1 MHSSPTALHCTQ
13 NKAIP
18 LEFCCENQQF
28 IHFTKYAPVACP
40 SKGPQFIEC
49 ADQVFRLFGS
59 VFLLS
64 RNPSLSFFSSFLGSL
79 FPFYCLAPSLVVVQV
94 RCSRFCEK
102 QTIYGDKHRGAQ
114 PRAWLPNVNFKSLR
128 LNSIS
133 ISLPPPSF
141 PFH

>member
-1 MHSSPTALHCTQ
+1 MRKSAIHALHKICPCSLVTLSQ
-13 NKAIP
+13 NKLTNKRCSP
-18 LEFCCENQQF
+18 C
-28 IHFTKYAPVACP
+28 KSP

-94 RCSRFCEK
+94 RSSRFCEK